1 MGACR
6 LRAPFLRIGADNTAD
21 SQCSNQV
28 VTSVPRGNI
37 LDHVCLKPQIYLAL
51 AATINFFLM
60 VSLGHTMGYM
70 LEFSLV
76 SFKKRLAL
84 DFFGRLR
91 KIN

>member
-21 SQCSNQV
+21 SECSNQV
-28 VTSVPRGNI
+28 VTSIPRGNI

-51 AATINFFLM
+51 AATINFFLT

-76 SFKKRLAL
+76 SLKK
-84 DFFGRLR
+84 
-91 KIN
+91 KIGLGLFWAI